1 MGDKIFIAVPRAIA
15 QPLHD
20 DREIDGSITAL
31 FHQSLKTGEDASID
45 SSRV

>member
-1 MGDKIFIAVPRAIA
+1 MGDEILIAVPRALA

-20 DREIDGSITAL
+20 DCEIDGSVTAL